1 MKWRPPERGLV
12 VNYSYLWAGEAKPG
26 IEEGRKERPCAI
38 IVARYNE
45 EGRLRVRVL
54 PITHSVPTNLDY
66 AIEIPAVTKERLGL
80 DSDRSWIILSE
91 VNDFTW
97 PGFDIRIVG
106 NSGSPY
112 YGPLPPSL
120 FNEVI
125 RRLRDIR
132 VRVVKRT

>member
-1 MKWRPPERGLV
+1 MKGRPPERGLV
-12 VNYSYLWAGEAKPG
+12 VSYSYLWAREAMPG
-26 IEEGRKERPCAI
+26 VEEGRKERPCAI

-54 PITHSVPTNLDY
+54 PITHSPPANIDH
-66 AIEIPAVTKERLGL
+66 AIEIPAVTKARLGL

-97 PGFDIRIVG
+97 PGFDIRPVG
-106 NSGSPY
+106 SSGSPY

-125 RRLRDIR
+125 RRIRDIR
-132 VRVVKRT
+132 IRVVKRS